1 MHSAAARLPQSQV
14 SEHPQSQLFEE
25 EHVAPPGP
33 TWHSSSAEI
42 HVSPHGFPI
51 QHTGFPLFDI
61 FFISVGFHNVK
72 QLGLHFFVKFDN
84 RR

>member
-1 MHSAAARLPQSQV
+1 MQSAAARLPQVQE

-51 QHTGFPLFDI
+51 QQTGFPLFDMV
-61 FFISVGFHNVK
+61 FISIGFHNVK
-72 QLGLHFFVKFDN
+72 LLG
-84 RR
+84 